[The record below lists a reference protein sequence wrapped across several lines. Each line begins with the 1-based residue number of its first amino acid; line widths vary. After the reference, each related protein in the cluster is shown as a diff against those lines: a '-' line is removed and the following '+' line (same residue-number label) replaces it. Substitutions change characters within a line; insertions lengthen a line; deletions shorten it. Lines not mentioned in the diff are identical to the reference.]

1 MLVIFPERTE
11 ICTQKQDIEI
21 TTTLN

>member
-11 ICTQKQDIEI
+11 ICTQKHGIEI

>member
-1 MLVIFPERTE
+1 MLVMFPERTE
-11 ICTQKQDIEI
+11 ICTQKHGIEI